1 MTLPSPNL
9 DDRRFQGLVDEAKRY
24 VQRRCPEW
32 TDHNVSDPG
41 VTLIEAFATMVD
53 QLVYRVNR
61 VPEKSYLTFLDLIGV
76 RLHPPTAAGTDV
88 TFRLSAPQP
97 EPVVVRAGTE
107 VATVRTETEP
117 AVVFTTT
124 RDLTIPPCAFAAL
137 ATWPA
142 ADGDEQRGGQ
152 GGGPSSPAG
161 GSGAPSPGVGPRM
174 AKGGGG
180 RGAADRTEELALG
193 REVPCFS
200 PSPTPGDA
208 LYLGLT
214 AAVPA
219 GVVVLRLDCDV
230 QGVGVDPLRP
240 PLVWEAWDGSRW
252 SACEVEKDDTGG
264 FNRSGELILHLP
276 ATHTPGRIVRRTG
289 GWLRCRLVA
298 AAPDQPTYVAPPV
311 VRGVTAFTIGATVG
325 AEHAERI
332 TDELLGAAEGV
343 PGQAFTIAR
352 PPVVPGEF
360 ALEVAPREPTGATI
374 PATTTTMGGG
384 AAPAEVWTRV
394 DDFAHSGPDDRH
406 FTLDEGT
413 GRVEFGPAVRER
425 DGTVRHFGAVPA
437 KGAAVRVRSYRTGG
451 GAHGNV
457 ARGTLRVLRGTVPFV
472 ARVENRRPAIGGVDG
487 ESVDSARIRG
497 PLTLRTLQRA
507 VVPRDYELLAREV
520 APDAA
525 RVHCVPD
532 DGEAG
537 VRLLV
542 VPSGRGGADGRIAFD
557 DLIPPAG
564 TLERIA
570 GHLDARRPIGARL
583 AVEPP
588 YYQGVTFV
596 ATVQAGR
603 GAFAERVRET
613 ALAALNGYFDP
624 LTGGPSGDGWPFGR
638 PVQTGEAYAVLQR
651 VPGVDL
657 VDDVRLYRA
666 DPVTGQ
672 RTEVPGGRIALDPH
686 ALVFSYEHQ
695 LRVREV

>member
-9 DDRRFQGLVDEAKRY
+9 DDRRFQGLVDEAKRL

-97 EPVVVRAGTE
+97 EPVFVRAGTE

-117 AVVFTTT
+117 AVVFGTT
-124 RDLTIPPCAFAAL
+124 RDLTVVPCAYAAL

-142 ADGDEQRGGQ
+142 APPGDRN
-152 GGGPSSPAG
+152 GPG
-161 GSGAPSPGVGPRM
+161 EGVERI
-174 AKGGGG
+174 AV
-180 RGAADRTEELALG
+180 DRTEELALG
-193 REVPCFS
+193 RDVPCFS
-200 PSPTPGDA
+200 PVPTPGDA
-208 LYLGLT
+208 LYVGLS

-240 PLVWEAWDGSRW
+240 PLVWEAWDGRRW

-276 ATHTPGRIVRRTG
+276 ATHTPLSIVRRAG
-289 GWLRCRLVA
+289 GWLRCRLLA
-298 AAPDQPTYVAPPV
+298 AEPRQPTYVAPPV
-311 VRGVTAFTIGATVG
+311 VRGITAFTIGATVG

-332 TDELLGAAEGV
+332 TDEVLGTAEGV
-343 PGQAFTIAR
+343 AGQAFTVAR
-352 PPVVPGEF
+352 PPVVPGDF
-360 ALEVAPREPTGATI
+360 VLEVTAPDDGVEPS
-374 PATTTTMGGG
+374 
-384 AAPAEVWTRV
+384 APWSRV
-394 DDFAHSGPDDRH
+394 DDFAHSGPADRH

-413 GRVEFGPAVRER
+413 GRIEFGPAVRER
-425 DGTVRHFGAVPA
+425 DGSVRHFGSVPP
-437 KGAAVRVRSYRTGG
+437 KGATVRVRAYRTGG
-451 GAHGNV
+451 GARGNV
-457 ARGTLRVLRGTVPFV
+457 ARSTLRVLRGTVPFV
-472 ARVENRRPAIGGVDG
+472 ARVENRRPAVGGVDG
-487 ESVDSARIRG
+487 ETVDSARVRG

-525 RVHCVPD
+525 RVHCVPE
-532 DGEAG
+532 DGESG

-542 VPSGRGGADGRIAFD
+542 VPSGRGDAHGRIAFD
-557 DLIPPAG
+557 ELVPPPR

-570 GHLDARRPIGARL
+570 EHLDARRPIGARVV
-583 AVEPP
+583 VEPP
-588 YYQGVTFV
+588 FYQGVTFV
-596 ATVQAGR
+596 ATVQTAR
-603 GAFAERVRET
+603 GAVADRVRED
-613 ALAALNGYFDP
+613 ALAALNAYFNA
-624 LTGGPSGDGWPFGR
+624 LTGGPAGGGWPFGR

-651 VPGVDL
+651 VQGVDL
-657 VDDVRLYRA
+657 VDDVRLFRA

-672 RTEVPGGRIALDPH
+672 RTEVPDGRIPLDRH

>member
-1 MTLPSPNL
+1 MTLPSPHL
-9 DDRRFQGLVDEAKRY
+9 DDRHFQSLVDEAKRL

-97 EPVVVRAGTE
+97 EPVFVRAGTE

-117 AVVFTTT
+117 AVVFGTT
-124 RDLTIPPCAFAAL
+124 RDLSIVPCAYAAL
-137 ATWPA
+137 ATLPA
-142 ADGDEQRGGQ
+142 AAAGAGAGADPVDRTGDLGLGRDI
-152 GGGPSSPAG
+152 PCFSSSPA
-161 GSGAPSPGVGPRM
+161 V
-174 AKGGGG
+174 
-180 RGAADRTEELALG
+180 
-193 REVPCFS
+193 
-200 PSPTPGDA
+200 GDA
-208 LYLGLT
+208 LYVGLST
-214 AAVPA
+214 AVPA

-240 PLVWEAWDGSRW
+240 PLVWEAWDGQRW
-252 SACEVEKDDTGG
+252 AACDVEKDDTGG

-276 ATHTPGRIVRRTG
+276 ATHTALSIVRRPG

-298 AAPDQPTYVAPPV
+298 ATADQPTYVSSPV
-311 VRGVTAFTIGATVG
+311 VRGITAFTIGATVA

-332 TDELLGAAEGV
+332 TDEVLGTAEGV
-343 PGQAFTIAR
+343 AGQSFAVDR
-352 PPVVPGEF
+352 SPVVPGEF
-360 ALEVAPREPTGATI
+360 TLEVTSPDAADDSEPS
-374 PATTTTMGGG
+374 
-384 AAPAEVWTRV
+384 WTRV
-394 DDFAHSGPDDRH
+394 DDFAHSGPLDRH
-406 FTLDEGT
+406 FTFDEGT

-425 DGTVRHFGAVPA
+425 DGTVRNFGAIPA
-437 KGAAVRVRSYRTGG
+437 KGATVRVRAYRTGG
-451 GAHGNV
+451 GLRGNV
-457 ARGTLRVLRGTVPFV
+457 ARSTLRVLRGTVPFV
-472 ARVENRRPAIGGVDG
+472 ARVENRRPALGGVDG
-487 ESVDSARIRG
+487 ETVDSARVRG

-507 VVPRDYELLAREV
+507 VVPSDYELLAREV

-532 DGEAG
+532 DEAAG

-542 VPSGRGGADGRIAFD
+542 VPSGRGDTHGRIAFD
-557 DLIPPAG
+557 ELIPPPR

-570 GHLDARRPIGARL
+570 RHLDARRPVGARL
-583 AVEPP
+583 VVEPP
-588 YYQGVTFV
+588 FYQGVTFV
-596 ATVQAGR
+596 ATVQASR
-603 GAFAERVRET
+603 GATAERVREK
-613 ALAALNGYFDP
+613 ALAALDAYFNA
-624 LTGGPSGDGWPFGR
+624 LTGGPAGDGWPFGR

-657 VDDVRLYRA
+657 VDTVRLYRA

-672 RTEVPGGRIALDPH
+672 RTEVPDGRIPLDRH

>member
-1 MTLPSPNL
+1 MTLPSPHL
-9 DDRRFQGLVDEAKRY
+9 DDRHFQSLVDEAKRL

-76 RLHPPTAAGTDV
+76 RLHPPTAATTDV

-97 EPVVVRAGTE
+97 EPVFVRAGTE

-117 AVVFTTT
+117 AVVFGTT
-124 RDLTIPPCAFAAL
+124 RDLTIVPCAYAAL
-137 ATWPA
+137 ATLPAGGPGAGPA
-142 ADGDEQRGGQ
+142 AD
-152 GGGPSSPAG
+152 P
-161 GSGAPSPGVGPRM
+161 V
-174 AKGGGG
+174 
-180 RGAADRTEELALG
+180 DRTDELALG
-193 REVPCFS
+193 RDVPCFS
-200 PSPTPGDA
+200 PAPAPGDA
-208 LYLGLT
+208 LYVGLST
-214 AAVPA
+214 PVPA

-240 PLVWEAWDGSRW
+240 PLVWEAWDGARW
-252 SACEVEKDDTGG
+252 TACEVEKDDTGG

-276 ATHTPGRIVRRTG
+276 ATHTALSIVRRTA

-298 AAPDQPTYVAPPV
+298 AAPGQPTYVAPPV
-311 VRGVTAFTIGATVG
+311 VRGITAFTIGATVG

-332 TDELLGAAEGV
+332 TDELLGTAEGV
-343 PGQAFTIAR
+343 AGQSFTVDR

-360 ALEVAPREPTGATI
+360 TLEVTAPDAGDDT
-374 PATTTTMGGG
+374 
-384 AAPAEVWTRV
+384 APPWTRV
-394 DDFAHSGPDDRH
+394 DDFAHSGPADRH

-413 GRVEFGPAVRER
+413 GRVDFGPAVRER
-425 DGTVRHFGAVPA
+425 DGTVRHFGAVPP
-437 KGAAVRVRSYRTGG
+437 KGATVRVRAYRTGG
-451 GAHGNV
+451 GVRGNV
-457 ARGTLRVLRGTVPFV
+457 ARSTLRVLRGTVPFV
-472 ARVENRRPAIGGVDG
+472 ARVENRRPALGGVDG
-487 ESVDSARIRG
+487 ETVDSARIRG

-532 DGEAG
+532 DDEGG

-542 VPSGRGGADGRIAFD
+542 VPSGRGDARGRIAFD
-557 DLIPPAG
+557 ELRPPPR

-570 GHLDARRPIGARL
+570 AHLDARRPVGARL
-583 AVEPP
+583 VVEPP
-588 YYQGVTFV
+588 FYQGVTFV

-603 GAFAERVRET
+603 GASAERVREK
-613 ALAALNGYFDP
+613 ALAALDGYFNA
-624 LTGGPSGDGWPFGR
+624 LTGGPEGTGWPFGR

-672 RTEVPGGRIALDPH
+672 RTEVPDGRIPLDRH

>member
-1 MTLPSPNL
+1 MTLPSPHL
-9 DDRRFQGLVDEAKRY
+9 DDRHFQGLVDEAKRL

-61 VPEKSYLTFLDLIGV
+61 VPEKSYRTFLDLIGV

-97 EPVVVRAGTE
+97 EPVFVRAGTE

-117 AVVFTTT
+117 AVVFGTT
-124 RDLTIPPCAFAAL
+124 RDLTIVPCAYTAL
-137 ATWPA
+137 ATLPA
-142 ADGDEQRGGQ
+142 AG
-152 GGGPSSPAG
+152 SAG
-161 GSGAPSPGVGPRM
+161 GAGADT
-174 AKGGGG
+174 
-180 RGAADRTEELALG
+180 AAVDRTEELAL
-193 REVPCFS
+193 RRDVPCFS
-200 PSPTPGDA
+200 PAPAPGDA
-208 LYLGLT
+208 LYVGLS

-240 PLVWEAWDGSRW
+240 PLLWEAWDGRRW
-252 SACEVEKDDTGG
+252 TACDVEKDDTGG

-276 ATHTPGRIVRRTG
+276 ATHTALSIVRRTG

-311 VRGVTAFTIGATVG
+311 VRGITAFTIGATVA

-332 TDELLGAAEGV
+332 TDEVLGTAEGV
-343 PGQAFTIAR
+343 AGQSFTVAR

-360 ALEVAPREPTGATI
+360 ALEVTAPEGAE
-374 PATTTTMGGG
+374 ASG
-384 AAPAEVWTRV
+384 APWTRV
-394 DDFAHSGPDDRH
+394 DDFAHSGPADRH

-425 DGTVRHFGAVPA
+425 DGTVRHFGDIPE
-437 KGAAVRVRSYRTGG
+437 KGATVRVRAYRTGG
-451 GAHGNV
+451 GLRGNV
-457 ARGTLRVLRGTVPFV
+457 ARSTLRVLRGTVPFV
-472 ARVENRRPAIGGVDG
+472 ARVENRRPALGGVDG
-487 ESVDSARIRG
+487 ETVDSARVRG

-525 RVHCVPD
+525 RVHCVPED
-532 DGEAG
+532 AEGG
-537 VRLLV
+537 VRLLI
-542 VPSGRGGADGRIAFD
+542 VPSGRSDARGRIAFEELD
-557 DLIPPAG
+557 PPPR
-564 TLERIA
+564 TLARIA
-570 GHLDARRPIGARL
+570 EYLDARRPIGARVV
-583 AVEPP
+583 VEPP
-588 YYQGVTFV
+588 FYQGVTFV
-596 ATVQAGR
+596 ATVQASR
-603 GAFAERVRET
+603 GAAAERVREE
-613 ALAALNGYFDP
+613 ALAALDGYFNA
-624 LTGGPSGDGWPFGR
+624 LTGGPDGSGWPFGR

-672 RTEVPGGRIALDPH
+672 RTEVPDGRIPLDRH

>member
-1 MTLPSPNL
+1 MTLPSPHL
-9 DDRRFQGLVDEAKRY
+9 DDRHFQGLVDEAKRL

-32 TDHNVSDPG
+32 SDHNVSDPG

-61 VPEKSYLTFLDLIGV
+61 VPEKSYRTFLDLIGV

-97 EPVVVRAGTE
+97 EPVSVRAGTE

-117 AVVFTTT
+117 AVVFATT
-124 RDLTIPPCAFAAL
+124 RDLTIVPCAYAAL
-137 ATWPA
+137 ATLPA
-142 ADGDEQRGGQ
+142 AG
-152 GGGPSSPAG
+152 AG
-161 GSGAPSPGVGPRM
+161 AD
-174 AKGGGG
+174 
-180 RGAADRTEELALG
+180 AAAVDRTEELAL
-193 REVPCFS
+193 RRDVPCFS
-200 PSPTPGDA
+200 PSPAPGDA
-208 LYLGLT
+208 LYVGLS

-240 PLVWEAWDGSRW
+240 PLLWEAWDGRRW
-252 SACEVEKDDTGG
+252 TACEVEKDDTGG

-276 ATHTPGRIVRRTG
+276 ATHTALSIVRRTG

-311 VRGVTAFTIGATVG
+311 VRGITAFTIGATVA

-332 TDELLGAAEGV
+332 TDEVLGTAEGV
-343 PGQAFTIAR
+343 AGQSFTVAR

-360 ALEVAPREPTGATI
+360 ALEVTAPEGAE
-374 PATTTTMGGG
+374 AAG
-384 AAPAEVWTRV
+384 APWTRV
-394 DDFAHSGPDDRH
+394 DDFAHSGPADRH

-425 DGTVRHFGAVPA
+425 DGTVRHFGEVPE
-437 KGAAVRVRSYRTGG
+437 KGATVRVRAYRTGG
-451 GAHGNV
+451 GVRGNV
-457 ARGTLRVLRGTVPFV
+457 ARSTLRVLRGTVPFV
-472 ARVENRRPAIGGVDG
+472 ARVENRRPALGGVDG
-487 ESVDSARIRG
+487 ESVDSARVRG
-497 PLTLRTLQRA
+497 PLTLRTLRRA

-532 DGEAG
+532 DAEGG

-542 VPSGRGGADGRIAFD
+542 VPSGRSDARGRIAFEELD
-557 DLIPPAG
+557 PPPR
-564 TLERIA
+564 TLARISEY
-570 GHLDARRPIGARL
+570 LEARRPIGARVV
-583 AVEPP
+583 VEPP
-588 YYQGVTFV
+588 FYQGVTFV

-603 GAFAERVRET
+603 GAAAGRVREE
-613 ALAALNGYFDP
+613 ALAALDGYFNA
-624 LTGGPSGDGWPFGR
+624 LTGGPDGTGWPFGR

-672 RTEVPGGRIALDPH
+672 RTEVPDGRIPLDRH

>member
-1 MTLPSPNL
+1 MTLPSPHL
-9 DDRRFQGLVDEAKRY
+9 DDRHFQGLVDEAKRL

-61 VPEKSYLTFLDLIGV
+61 VPEKSYRAFLDLIGV

-97 EPVVVRAGTE
+97 EPVSVRAGTE

-117 AVVFTTT
+117 AVVFATT
-124 RDLTIPPCAFAAL
+124 RDLTIVPCAYAAL
-137 ATWPA
+137 ATLPA
-142 ADGDEQRGGQ
+142 AGA
-152 GGGPSSPAG
+152 AG
-161 GSGAPSPGVGPRM
+161 GAGAD
-174 AKGGGG
+174 
-180 RGAADRTEELALG
+180 AAAVDRTEELAL
-193 REVPCFS
+193 RRDVPCFS
-200 PSPTPGDA
+200 PAPTPGDA
-208 LYLGLT
+208 LYVGLS

-240 PLVWEAWDGSRW
+240 PLLWEAWDGRRW
-252 SACEVEKDDTGG
+252 TACEVEKDDTGG

-276 ATHTPGRIVRRTG
+276 ATHTALSIVRRTG

-311 VRGVTAFTIGATVG
+311 VRGITAFTIGATVA

-332 TDELLGAAEGV
+332 TGEVLGTAEGV
-343 PGQAFTIAR
+343 AGQSFTVAR

-360 ALEVAPREPTGATI
+360 ALEVTPPEGTEETGA
-374 PATTTTMGGG
+374 P
-384 AAPAEVWTRV
+384 WTRV
-394 DDFAHSGPDDRH
+394 DDFAHSGPADRH

-425 DGTVRHFGAVPA
+425 DGTVRHFGEVPD
-437 KGAAVRVRSYRTGG
+437 KGATVRVRAYRTGG
-451 GAHGNV
+451 GVRGNV
-457 ARGTLRVLRGTVPFV
+457 ARSTLRVLRGTVPFV
-472 ARVENRRPAIGGVDG
+472 ARVENRRPALGGVDG
-487 ESVDSARIRG
+487 ETVDSARVRG
-497 PLTLRTLQRA
+497 PLTLRTLRRA

-532 DGEAG
+532 DAEGG

-542 VPSGRGGADGRIAFD
+542 VPSGRSDARGRIAFD
-557 DLIPPAG
+557 ELDPPPR
-564 TLERIA
+564 TLARIA
-570 GHLDARRPIGARL
+570 EYLEARRPIGARVV
-583 AVEPP
+583 VEPP
-588 YYQGVTFV
+588 FYQGVTFV

-603 GAFAERVRET
+603 GAVAGRVREE
-613 ALAALNGYFDP
+613 ALAALDGYFNA
-624 LTGGPSGDGWPFGR
+624 LTGGPAGAGWPFGR
-638 PVQTGEAYAVLQR
+638 PVQTGEAYAVLQQ

-672 RTEVPGGRIALDPH
+672 RTEVPDGRIPLDRH

>member
-9 DDRRFQGLVDEAKRY
+9 DDRRFQGLVDEAKRH

-124 RDLTIPPCAFAAL
+124 RDLTIVPCAYAAL

-142 ADGDEQRGGQ
+142 AATG
-152 GGGPSSPAG
+152 SPAG
-161 GSGAPSPGVGPRM
+161 AVDPRKAAGA
-174 AKGGGG
+174 
-180 RGAADRTEELALG
+180 GAGAGDRTAVDRTEELALG

-200 PSPTPGDA
+200 PSPVPGDA
-208 LYLGLT
+208 LYVGLS

-219 GVVVLRLDCDV
+219 GVVVLRLDCSV
-230 QGVGVDPLRP
+230 HGVGVDPLRP
-240 PLVWEAWDGSRW
+240 PLVWEAWDGRRW
-252 SACEVEKDDTGG
+252 AACEVEKDDTGG
-264 FNRSGELILHLP
+264 FNRAGELILHLP
-276 ATHTPGRIVRRTG
+276 ATHTPASVVRRTG
-289 GWLRCRLVA
+289 GWLRCRLVE

-311 VRGVTAFTIGATVG
+311 VRGITAFTIGATVG

-332 TDELLGAAEGV
+332 TDEVLGTAEGV
-343 PGQAFTIAR
+343 AGQSFAVAR

-360 ALEVAPREPTGATI
+360 ALEVTEPEALDE
-374 PATTTTMGGG
+374 G
-384 AAPAEVWTRV
+384 AAPAEPWTRV

-425 DGTVRHFGAVPA
+425 DGSVRYFGTVPA
-437 KGAAVRVRSYRTGG
+437 KGALVQVRSYRTGG
-451 GAHGNV
+451 GVRGNV
-457 ARGTLRVLRGTVPFV
+457 ARSTLRVLRGTVPLV
-472 ARVENRRPAIGGVDG
+472 ARVENRRPAVGGVDG
-487 ESVDSARIRG
+487 ESVESARIRG

-525 RVHCVPD
+525 RVHCVPE

-537 VRLLV
+537 VRLLL
-542 VPSGRGGADGRIAFD
+542 VPAGRGDAHGRIAFD
-557 DLIPPAG
+557 ELIPPPR

-570 GHLDARRPIGARL
+570 QHLDARRPIGARL
-583 AVEPP
+583 VVEPP

-596 ATVQAGR
+596 ATVQASR
-603 GAFAERVRET
+603 GAAAERVREA
-613 ALAALNGYFDP
+613 ALTALNGYFNP
-624 LTGGPSGDGWPFGR
+624 LTGGPSGEGWPFGR
-638 PVQTGEAYAVLQR
+638 PVQTGEAHAVLQR

-666 DPVTGQ
+666 DPLTGQ
-672 RTEVPGGRIALDPH
+672 RTEVPDGRIALDRH

>member
-124 RDLTIPPCAFAAL
+124 RELTIPPCAYAAL

-142 ADGDEQRGGQ
+142 AGSGQ
-152 GGGPSSPAG
+152 GGQAAQSGQGGQSGQGAGPAG
-161 GSGAPSPGVGPRM
+161 VDPRM
-174 AKGGGG
+174 VKGGA
-180 RGAADRTEELALG
+180 RSAVDRTEELALG
-193 REVPCFS
+193 RDVPCFS
-200 PSPTPGDA
+200 PTPTPGDA
-208 LYLGLT
+208 LYVGLT

-240 PLVWEAWDGSRW
+240 PLVWEAWDGDRW

-276 ATHTPGRIVRRTG
+276 ATHTPGRVVRRTG
-289 GWLRCRLVA
+289 GWLRCRLVEA
-298 AAPDQPTYVAPPV
+298 AADQPTYVAPPV

-332 TDELLGAAEGV
+332 TDEVLGTAEGV
-343 PGQAFTIAR
+343 PGQSFTVAR
-352 PPVVPGEF
+352 PPVVPDEF
-360 ALEVAPREPTGATI
+360 ALEVTPPEPARAVGAG
-374 PATTTTMGGG
+374 AGSAGGS
-384 AAPAEVWTRV
+384 APADVWTRV

-425 DGTVRHFGAVPA
+425 DGSIRHFGAVPV
-437 KGAAVRVRSYRTGG
+437 KGASVRVRSYRTGG
-451 GAHGNV
+451 GAQGNV
-457 ARGTLRVLRGTVPFV
+457 ARGTLRVLRGTAPFV
-472 ARVENRRPAIGGVDG
+472 ARVENRRPAVGGVDG
-487 ESVDSARIRG
+487 ETVDSARVRG

-507 VVPRDYELLAREV
+507 VVPQDYELLAREV

-525 RVHCVPD
+525 RVHCVPE

-542 VPSGRGGADGRIAFD
+542 VPSGRGDAHGRIAFD
-557 DLIPPAG
+557 ELIPPPG

-570 GHLDARRPIGARL
+570 RHLDARRPIGARL

-588 YYQGVTFV
+588 YYMGVTFV

-603 GAFAERVRET
+603 GASAERVHED
-613 ALAALNGYFDP
+613 ALTALNGYFNA

-651 VPGVDL
+651 VAGVDL

-672 RTEVPGGRIALDPH
+672 RTEVPDGRIALDRH